1 MNFDET
7 VQALFE
13 GIKSRDVEK
22 LLSTISI
29 DEEVCLILP
38 NGAFFKGQSA
48 FINLH
53 TAWFADPDWHM
64 DVKFLRT
71 IETPEMG
78 YALILA
84 DYSDV
89 TLEDQ
94 PYEKQHYLSLVFT
107 KKDDV
112 WHLVHDQNTVA
123 Q

>member
-7 VQALFE
+7 VQAVFE
-13 GIKSRDVEK
+13 GIKNRDVEK
-22 LLSTISI
+22 LLSTVSI
-29 DEEVCLILP
+29 EEEVSLILP
-38 NGAFFKGQSA
+38 NGAFFKGRSA
-48 FINLH
+48 FLNLH
-53 TAWFADPDWHM
+53 TAWFADPDWQM
-64 DVKFLRT
+64 DAKILRT

-89 TLEDQ
+89 SLGDQ
-94 PYEKQHYLSLVFT
+94 PYEKQHYLSLVFI
-107 KKDDV
+107 KKDGV

>member
-7 VQALFE
+7 VPALFE
-13 GIKSRDVEK
+13 GIKNRDVEK
-22 LLSTISI
+22 LLSTVSI
-29 DEEVCLILP
+29 EEEVSLILQ
-38 NGAFFKGQSA
+38 NGAYFKGRPA

-53 TAWFADPDWHM
+53 TAWFADPDWQM
-64 DVKFLRT
+64 DVKILRT

-78 YALILA
+78 YALILV
-84 DYSDV
+84 DYKDV
-89 TLEDQ
+89 TLADQ

-107 KKDDV
+107 KKDGV

>member
-38 NGAFFKGQSA
+38 NGAFFKGRSA

-53 TAWFADPDWHM
+53 TAWFADPDWQM
-64 DVKFLRT
+64 DVKVLRT

-78 YALILA
+78 YAMILA

-89 TLEDQ
+89 TLADQ
-94 PYEKQHYLSLVFT
+94 PYERQHYLSLVFT
-107 KKDDV
+107 KKEGH
-112 WHLVHDQNTVA
+112 WILVHDQNTVA

>member
-1 MNFDET
+1 MSFDET

-29 DEEVCLILP
+29 DEEVSLILP
-38 NGAFFKGQSA
+38 NGAYFNGRSA

-53 TAWFADPDWHM
+53 TAWFADPDWQM
-64 DVKFLRT
+64 NVKVLRT

-78 YALILA
+78 YAMILA
-84 DYSDV
+84 DYSDI
-89 TLEDQ
+89 TLADQ
-94 PYEKQHYLSLVFT
+94 PYEKQHYLSLVFI
-107 KKDDV
+107 KKEGE
-112 WHLVHDQNTVA
+112 WLLVHDQNTVA